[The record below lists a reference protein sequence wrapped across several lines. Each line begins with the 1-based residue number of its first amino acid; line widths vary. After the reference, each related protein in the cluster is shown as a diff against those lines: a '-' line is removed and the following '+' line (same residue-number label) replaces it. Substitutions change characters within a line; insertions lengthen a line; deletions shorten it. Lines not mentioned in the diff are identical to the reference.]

1 MDIPLVDLVH
11 PDTAAIDH
19 ALRTSGFLL
28 VTGHGI
34 EQQVTDDLRTAAL
47 DFFHGDDKEPYRIPA
62 PGDAGWLATGAE
74 ANAYTLGLETPPDLK
89 ESFVLPKTAWIE
101 HPSLTAPARAW
112 ATAAARVADELHHL
126 LARTLGDDHVIDAAT
141 RDFDHTLSMTW
152 YPPHAEVGEPKPDQ
166 WRIGPHTDFGT
177 ITLLDRQ
184 PGDGGLQVQR
194 ADGTWIDA
202 PYEPGALTVNIGDL
216 MARWTGDR
224 WRSTMHRVLPPP
236 AGTPAEELLS
246 LILFVE
252 ADLDAVIETFPPPIG
267 GGAAYE
273 PVTCGN
279 YLRGRLEAI
288 TV

>member
-1 MDIPLVDLVH
+1 VDIPLIDLAR
-11 PDTAAIDH
+11 PDTGAIDH

-34 EQQVTDDLRTAAL
+34 EPQRTDDLRAAAL
-47 DFFHGDDKEPYRIPA
+47 DFFHGDGKEPYRIPA

-74 ANAYTLGLETPPDLK
+74 ANAYTLGIDTPPDLK
-89 ESFVLPKTAWIE
+89 ESFVLPKTSWID
-101 HPSLTAPARAW
+101 HPTLGAPARAW
-112 ATAAARVADELHHL
+112 ATEAARVADQLHLL
-126 LARTLGDDHVIDAAT
+126 LARTLDDDDVIAAAT
-141 RDFDHTLSMTW
+141 DDADHTLSMTW
-152 YPPHAEVGEPKPDQ
+152 YPPRAEVGEPEPDQ

-184 PGDGGLQVQR
+184 PGEGGLQVQR

-236 AGTPAEELLS
+236 AGKPAEELLS
-246 LILFVE
+246 IILFVE
-252 ADLDAVIETFPPPIG
+252 ANLDALIETFPPPIG
-267 GGAAYE
+267 GGTTYE
-273 PVTCGN
+273 PVTCGD

>member
-1 MDIPLVDLVH
+1 VDIPLIDLAQ
-11 PDTAAIDH
+11 PDTAAVDH

-34 EQQVTDDLRTAAL
+34 DPRHTSDLRAAAL
-47 DFFHGDDKEPYRIPA
+47 DFFHGDGKEPYRIPA
-62 PGDAGWLATGAE
+62 PGDAGWLPSGAE
-74 ANAYTLGLETPPDLK
+74 ANAYTLGIETPPDLK
-89 ESFVLPKTAWIE
+89 ESFVLPKTSWVE
-101 HPSLTAPARAW
+101 HPTLAGPARAW
-112 ATAAARVADELHHL
+112 VTEAARVADELHDL
-126 LARTLGDDHVIDAAT
+126 LARSLGDDHVIAEATTDA
-141 RDFDHTLSMTW
+141 DHTLSMTW
-152 YPPHAEVGEPKPDQ
+152 YPPRAEVGEPMPDQ

-184 PGDGGLQVQR
+184 PGEGGLQVQR
-194 ADGTWIDA
+194 ADGAWIDA
-202 PYEPGALTVNIGDL
+202 PFEPGALTVNIGDL

-236 AGTPAEELLS
+236 AGQPAEELLS

-252 ADLDAVIETFPPPIG
+252 ANLDALIETFPPPIG
-267 GGAAYE
+267 GGTSYE
-273 PVTCGN
+273 PVTCGD